1 MRNLKVVAYFLMLFF
16 SVCSLNAYSGI
27 ILNGTRLIF
36 NGNQNEATITITNP
50 DKKSYLIQSWV
61 SLDDKKVSDFIVTPP
76 LFRIDGNM
84 SNVLRIVL
92 TKNNLPQD
100 KESLFWLNVKAIP
113 PSDPN
118 AKDALLIAI
127 NTKIKLIYRPASLV
141 NKEANNAYQKL
152 IFKVDTKTK
161 QLVASNPTPYY
172 VNLANV
178 IYNNNKI
185 ESPGIVAPFSDTKW
199 RIIHSESH
207 NTIRWDAI
215 NDFGGITATES
226 QIIN

>member
-61 SLDDKKVSDFIVTPP
+61 SLDDKKVSEFIVTPP

-199 RIIHSESH
+199 NIIRLESH

-226 QIIN
+226 QITN

>member
-1 MRNLKVVAYFLMLFF
+1 MRIKVVTYFLMLFF
-16 SVCSLNAYSGI
+16 SVFSLNAYSGV

-36 NGNQNEATITITNP
+36 NGNQNEATITVTNP

-61 SLDDKKVSDFIVTPP
+61 SLDDKKVPEFIVTPP

-92 TKNNLPQD
+92 TKNNLPQN

-118 AKDALLIAI
+118 AKDTLLIAI

-141 NKEANNAYQKL
+141 NKEAGNAYKKL
-152 IFKVDTKTK
+152 IFKTDAKTQ
-161 QLVASNPTPYY
+161 QLIASNPTPYY
-172 VNLANV
+172 INLSAV
-178 IYNNNKI
+178 TYNNNNI
-185 ESPGIVAPFSDTKW
+185 ESPGVVAPFSDTKW
-199 RIIHSESH
+199 SIKPSGASSKITW
-207 NTIRWDAI
+207 NAI
-215 NDFGGITATES
+215 NDFGGITSTES
-226 QIIN
+226 QTTN